1 MAQALGVIPQEQPVK
16 QVMAWL
22 RVLQFLSIGALGLS
36 TPFISLHLN
45 DIGFSET
52 YLGILLAIGAL
63 LEMTLIPVF
72 LNLADRRGLHRLM
85 YRLFIVGFAISNV
98 LYFGSTHIAV
108 LTVAFLLAEITIR
121 PSVVMGG
128 QLVLSMQNRGVGKLG
143 NMRFYAALGF
153 AVAGFVANW
162 LIGKGGFPLS
172 FLVAGIVGLVSLV
185 FTGVFPASITD
196 HHEKHAPAPRRPAF
210 KILMV
215 GLFLVSIGLRAGFAF
230 WFIHVRNN
238 VGVSDDY
245 IGWIVALFP
254 IGELP
259 FFLLFDP
266 MLKRLGGRL
275 TFILGLGGFSLFWIG
290 TAFITSVWWLIPLM
304 LIRGLVFVMYHL
316 GTFVLIQEVSD
327 PRNIATN
334 QALAQI
340 TIPSLAAL
348 ITSAPMG
355 WIFENWGALPFFAIC
370 TVTGLVGTAVLVVNY
385 RMLKPIQAVA

>member
-1 MAQALGVIPQEQPVK
+1 MAQALGAIPHEQPIK
-16 QVMAWL
+16 FGMWWL
-22 RVLQFLSIGALGLS
+22 RALQFLSIGALGLS
-36 TPFISLHLN
+36 TPFFSLYLN

-63 LEMTLIPVF
+63 LEMTLIPMF

-85 YRLFIVGFAISNV
+85 YRLFIVGFAVANL

-108 LTVAFLLAEITIR
+108 LTIAFLLVEITVR
-121 PSVVMGG
+121 PSIVMGG
-128 QLVLSMQNRGVGKLG
+128 QLVLSMQNRGVGKIG
-143 NMRFYAALGF
+143 NIRFYAALGF
-153 AVAGFVANW
+153 AVGGFVANW
-162 LIGKGGFPLS
+162 LIGTGGFTLS
-172 FLVAGIVGLVSLV
+172 FLMASIVGLSSLA
-185 FTGVFPASITD
+185 FTGVFPPSITE
-196 HHEKHAPAPRRPAF
+196 HHEKHAPVPRRRGF

-230 WFIHVRNN
+230 WFIHIRNN

-254 IGELP
+254 LGELP

-266 MLKRLGGRL
+266 MVKRLGGRL
-275 TFILGLGGFSLFWIG
+275 TFILGLGGFSLFWIA
-290 TAFITSVWWLIPLM
+290 TAFVSNVWWLIPLLAM
-304 LIRGLVFVMYHL
+304 RGLVFVMYHL
-316 GTFVLIQEVSD
+316 GAFVLIQEVSD

-355 WIFENWGALPFFAIC
+355 WVFENWGAFPFFSIC
-370 TVTGLVGTAVLVVNY
+370 TVTGIVGTLVLVVNY
-385 RMLKPIQAVA
+385 RQLKPSASVA